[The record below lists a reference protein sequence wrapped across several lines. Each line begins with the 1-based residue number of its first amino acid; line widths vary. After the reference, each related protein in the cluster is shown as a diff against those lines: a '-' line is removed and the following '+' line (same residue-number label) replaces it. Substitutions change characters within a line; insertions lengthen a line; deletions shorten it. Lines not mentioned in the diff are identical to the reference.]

1 MATSKPWDSTLKRLV
16 HANPSAFVQW
26 LLPGAVFVEERPSE
40 IESLKR
46 EVDAL
51 IEVTA
56 NGQPMLLH
64 IEFQTYNDATMAER
78 LLLYNVLLMNVY
90 QLPVLS
96 CVIYLLRDGTVSQ
109 SPLDVFVPTGY
120 LTHKFYF
127 QSIEIGQFTPE
138 DMFNMGSEAL
148 IALVP
153 LTQGGTNR
161 PTLLRIFEELKQQR
175 GQEQAEVQTTEIEV
189 IAFTLASFVLQR
201 SKNIPDQEWLIR
213 RFREMHDIMLDTPI
227 MQEILREGMEK
238 GIAEGLELGMEKGR
252 EEGREEGL
260 ELGRLEASR
269 RILLILTEKRFPELV
284 SLAQEQSSSIQ
295 DVEVINNL
303 IVAISSAQ
311 NELEGYKALRGQM

>member
-1 MATSKPWDSTLKRLV
+1 MREGNVYCGNIQTVGLNLKAACTCQSVSICTMAPTWSSV
-16 HANPSAFVQW
+16 
-26 LLPGAVFVEERPSE
+26 VEERPSE

-51 IEVTA
+51 LEVTA

-64 IEFQTYNDATMAER
+64 IEFQTYNDATMATR
-78 LLLYNVLLMNVY
+78 LLLYNVSLMNVY

-109 SPLDVFVPTGY
+109 SPLDVFVPTGH

-127 QSIEIGQFTPE
+127 ESIEIGQFTPE

-161 PTLLRIFEELKQQR
+161 STLLRIFEELKQQR
-175 GQEQAEVQTTEIEV
+175 GQEQAEIQATEIEV

-238 GIAEGLELGMEKGR
+238 GR
-252 EEGREEGL
+252 EEGI
-260 ELGRLEASR
+260 ELGRLEATR
-269 RILLILTEKRFPELV
+269 HILLILTEKRFPELAP
-284 SLAQEQSSSIQ
+284 LAQEQSSNIQ
-295 DVEVINNL
+295 DLEVINNL
-303 IVAISSAQ
+303 IVAVSSAQ
-311 NELEGYKALRGQM
+311 NELEGYKALKGQM

>member
-51 IEVTA
+51 LEVTA

-64 IEFQTYNDATMAER
+64 IEFQTYNDATMATR

-109 SPLDVFVPTGY
+109 SPLDVFVPTGH

-127 QSIEIGQFTPE
+127 ESIEIGQFTPE

-161 PTLLRIFEELKQQR
+161 STLLRIFEELKQQR
-175 GQEQAEVQTTEIEV
+175 GQEQAEIQATEIEV

-238 GIAEGLELGMEKGR
+238 GLEKGIAEGLEKGIA
-252 EEGREEGL
+252 EGREEGL
-260 ELGRLEASR
+260 ELGRLEATR
-269 RILLILTEKRFPELV
+269 HILLILTEKRFPELA

-295 DVEVINNL
+295 DLEVINNL

-311 NELEGYKALRGQM
+311 NELEGYKALKGQM